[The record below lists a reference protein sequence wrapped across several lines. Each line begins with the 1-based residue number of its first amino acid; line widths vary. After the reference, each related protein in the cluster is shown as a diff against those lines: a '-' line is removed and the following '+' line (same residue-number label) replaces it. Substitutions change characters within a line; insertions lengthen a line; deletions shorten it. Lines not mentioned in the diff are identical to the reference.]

1 MARFTAT
8 LPDDI
13 LKEIGKRIE
22 DTPQMM
28 GEMTKAGAEV
38 VYQNVIRN
46 MKGSFKDSSKLEP
59 YLKITKTYRTFS
71 DDAVNTKVAFY
82 GYYKPETKT
91 FTKKG
96 KGGQS
101 YTYNGVP
108 VPLIV
113 MAREYGTS
121 IGEDKAPFFRKSF
134 RKNQIENAMKSVQD
148 KYIKEGD

>member
-1 MARFTAT
+1 MAKFSVE
-8 LPDDI
+8 LPKDVMD
-13 LKEIGKRIE
+13 EIDKRVK
-22 DTPQMM
+22 DTPKMM
-28 GEMTKAGAEV
+28 EEMTKAGAEV

-71 DDAVNTKVAFY
+71 DDAINTKVAFY

-121 IGEDKAPFFRKSF
+121 SGEQKKPFMRKSF
-134 RKNQIENAMKSVQD
+134 RKNQIEKAMMSVQD
-148 KYIKEGD
+148 KYIKDGD